1 VLLEQAPFRTRGF
14 QSDKRS
20 EFINRAVKKLL
31 NELLIEQTKSV
42 AGTPMTTSWRNER
55 RSGGTLESTSFGTIR
70 WFFLQ
75 PHG

>member
-1 VLLEQAPFRTRGF
+1 MLEQAPFRTRGF

-42 AGTPMTTSWRNER
+42 AAP
-55 RSGGTLESTSFGTIR
+55 
-70 WFFLQ
+70 Q
-75 PHG
+75 